1 MVMSLRSR
9 LLRVAAT
16 LEGGDV
22 EAEDFVQ
29 ETFLR
34 LWAMRQRLDSHPN
47 IEALA
52 TKTRKN
58 SPRSKAA
65 TPQKTIWS

>member
-1 MVMSLRSR
+1 MEIETFNKMVVSLRSR

-34 LWAMRQRLDSHPN
+34 MWLCAINWTITLMSRLWH
-47 IEALA
+47 
-52 TKTRKN
+52 
-58 SPRSKAA
+58 
-65 TPQKTIWS
+65 